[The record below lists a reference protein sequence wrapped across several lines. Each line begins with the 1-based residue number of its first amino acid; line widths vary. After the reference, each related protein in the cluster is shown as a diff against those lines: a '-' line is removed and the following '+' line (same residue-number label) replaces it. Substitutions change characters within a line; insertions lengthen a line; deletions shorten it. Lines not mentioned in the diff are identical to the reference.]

1 VGVLGIYIS
10 FAPMFKRFLAL
21 LLIALIVSANF
32 TRLFIYAGFEVNQ
45 KYIAEKLCENR
56 NKPWLNCH
64 GRCYLM
70 KKIKQAEDKERSTER
85 QIQKSLFQDAFV
97 TTVFDFSFHAELL
110 QQISSKYALLQPQQ
124 VVHSLLR
131 PPQAA

>member
-1 VGVLGIYIS
+1 
-10 FAPMFKRFLAL
+10 MFKRFLAL
-21 LLIALIVSANF
+21 LLTVLIISANF
-32 TRLFIYAGFEVNQ
+32 TRLFIYAGYEVNQ

-85 QIQKSLFQDAFV
+85 QIQKSLFQDAV
-97 TTVFDFSFHAELL
+97 TTAAFSLNFHAVLL
-110 QQISSKYALLQPQQ
+110 QQISSNYASMQPQQ
-124 VVHSLLR
+124 VSPSLFH

>member
-1 VGVLGIYIS
+1 
-10 FAPMFKRFLAL
+10 MFKSFLAL
-21 LLIALIVSANF
+21 LLMVLIISANF
-32 TRLFIYAGFEVNQ
+32 TRLFIYAGYEVNQ

-56 NKPWLNCH
+56 DKPWLNCN

-85 QIQKSLFQDAFV
+85 QIQKSLIQDAFV
-97 TTVFDFSFHAELL
+97 TEAFKLIYRCELL
-110 QQISSKYALLQPQQ
+110 QQINSVQHSLQLQQ
-124 VVHSLLR
+124 VINSLFH

>member
-1 VGVLGIYIS
+1 MNVRGFSVS

-21 LLIALIVSANF
+21 LLIVLMISANF
-32 TRLFIYAGFEVNQ
+32 TRLFIYAGYEVNQ

-97 TTVFDFSFHAELL
+97 TTGFTFSFHAELL
-110 QQISSKYALLQPQQ
+110 QKIGTSYTLLKPQQ
-124 VVHSLLR
+124 VDISLLR
-131 PPQAA
+131 PPRAV

>member
-1 VGVLGIYIS
+1 
-10 FAPMFKRFLAL
+10 MFKRFLAL
-21 LLIALIVSANF
+21 LLIVLIVSANF
-32 TRLFIYAGFEVNQ
+32 TRLFIYAGYQVNQ

-85 QIQKSLFQDAFV
+85 QIQKNLFQDAFM
-97 TTVFDFSFHAELL
+97 TAGFTLSYHAELL
-110 QQISSKYALLQPQQ
+110 QQINSVQHPLQPQQ
-124 VVHSLLR
+124 IINYPFH
-131 PPQAA
+131 PPQQA

>member
-1 VGVLGIYIS
+1 
-10 FAPMFKRFLAL
+10 MFKRFLAL
-21 LLIALIVSANF
+21 LLIVLMISANF
-32 TRLFIYAGFEVNQ
+32 TRLFIYAGYEVNQ

-70 KKIKQAEDKERSTER
+70 KKIKQAEEKERSTER

-97 TTVFDFSFHAELL
+97 ATGFTLNFHAELL
-110 QQISSKYALLQPQQ
+110 QQINSKYTTLLPQKLTL
-124 VVHSLLR
+124 SLLR
-131 PPQAA
+131 PPQQV